1 MEIKENDQK
10 CLNDEWGINDKSKLR
25 NISKD
30 GFKVMEG
37 NDAQNSRRILTRQL
51 QKMLAWMIYYNSEND
66 DIRNTNEEWESNF
79 NEDILTILRMIAL
92 L

>member
-51 QKMLAWMIYYNSEND
+51 QKMLAWMLYYKSEMM
-66 DIRNTNEEWESNF
+66 IFEIPLRNGRATSMR
-79 NEDILTILRMIAL
+79 II
-92 L
+92 